1 MGVLADSHPGA
12 SGDALGRVRLGPR
25 EPEGRVFGT
34 EIPTVPFRTD
44 RKGLGETARAAGE
57 IRVGNPGSSSPHD
70 LEPEDGLEGAQ
81 EDSRPDALPTGRH
94 VDEEMNAVATMDVRV
109 SSGKEEGGVASR
121 ASAVGVAGSVV
132 GQVGFHFD
140 DAARRASFGSLVDKE
155 AAEKESGEGERRFG
169 KIRAPH
175 ARPRIQGDGIHVC
188 PAVQAPA
195 VRAPRSWGRHGM
207 LIRLGASPSRRSAV
221 RLRPQ

>member
-1 MGVLADSHPGA
+1 MGVLADSHPRT
-12 SGDALGRVRLGPR
+12 SGDALGRVRGGPR

-132 GQVGFHFD
+132 GQVGFTSTMRP
-140 DAARRASFGSLVDKE
+140 AERPSGVSWTRRQPRRNRARASVVSGRSARRTRARGS
-155 AAEKESGEGERRFG
+155 
-169 KIRAPH
+169 RATGSMFAPPFK
-175 ARPRIQGDGIHVC
+175 RPRSGLRGPGDGTEC
-188 PAVQAPA
+188 
-195 VRAPRSWGRHGM
+195 
-207 LIRLGASPSRRSAV
+207 
-221 RLRPQ
+221 